1 MSTASLYSAL
11 LSLTVSHP
19 SVFVHRYRDSDP
31 IIRADCVAALGV
43 WSTRYSAHFLEGSN
57 LRYLGWVLSDK
68 ATAVRHEAVKSIH
81 GLYSKKDYIVSL
93 NPFTERF
100 KPRLIE
106 MATRDIDLPTRVA
119 VIQLLRTIDDQGL
132 LEDEQREQLC
142 LLVFGTE
149 ARIRKAVGGFVS
161 SVWTE
166 AVEGKLVGRQEL
178 EKETPRAQA
187 KALAELLVEWSKT
200 VDEESK
206 QTEETQTQTETQTQ
220 AQDESLKEHTRLVL
234 DDPTLA
240 IARRDRISLA
250 VESLWDDIDIIRDW
264 QSLLQLLLLDH
275 STEREVA
282 SGHSKKR
289 KAGKGKATNNTIE
302 EAWRLEEHEEA
313 VLLQVLLSALKR
325 AFEDSK
331 AKKKV
336 TPFLP
341 PCGFLS

>member
-1 MSTASLYSAL
+1 MSVGPLDTTL
-11 LSLTVSHP
+11 LSLTAGRS

-31 IIRADCVAALGV
+31 IIRADCVAALGI
-43 WSTRYSAHFLEGSN
+43 WSVRYSAHFLEGSN

-68 ATAVRHEAVKSIH
+68 ATVVRHEAVKSIH

-93 NPFTERF
+93 HPFTERF

-119 VIQLLRTIDDQGL
+119 VIQLLHTIDDQGL

-149 ARIRKAVGGFVS
+149 VRVRKAVGGFVN

-166 AVEGKLVGRQEL
+166 AVESKLVGRRDL
-178 EKETPRAQA
+178 DKEAPRAQA
-187 KALAELLVEWSKT
+187 KILAELLIKWSKM
-200 VDEESK
+200 VDEGSK
-206 QTEETQTQTETQTQ
+206 QASEETQTQNQTQ
-220 AQDESLKEHTRLVL
+220 GESAKEYTKLVL
-234 DDPTLA
+234 DDPALA

-250 VESLWDDIDIIRDW
+250 VEGLWDDIDIIRDW

-275 STEREVA
+275 TTEREAA
-282 SGHSKKR
+282 SDQPKKR
-289 KAGKGKATNNTIE
+289 KGSKVKATDNATE
-302 EAWRLEEHEEA
+302 EAWRLEEDEEA
-313 VLLQVLLSALKR
+313 VLLQVLLGALTR

-331 AKKKV
+331 TKKKV
-336 TPFLP
+336 TPL
-341 PCGFLS
+341 CLCAGS

>member
-1 MSTASLYSAL
+1 VGPALLHNTL
-11 LSLTVSHP
+11 LSLTASRF

-43 WSTRYSAHFLEGSN
+43 WSVRYSSYFLEGSN

-68 ATAVRHEAVKSIH
+68 ATVVRHEAVKSIH

-93 NPFTERF
+93 HPFTERF

-106 MATRDIDLPTRVA
+106 IATKDIDLPTRVA

-149 ARIRKAVGGFVS
+149 VRIRRAVGAFAN

-166 AVEGKLVGRQEL
+166 AVEGKLMGRRDL

-187 KALAELLVEWSKT
+187 KALAELLVKWSKM

-206 QTEETQTQTETQTQ
+206 QITEETQNQTQ
-220 AQDESLKEHTRLVL
+220 DDPAKEHTKLVL

-275 STEREVA
+275 STEREAAVT
-282 SGHSKKR
+282 HPKKR
-289 KAGKGKATNNTIE
+289 KAGKAKATDGTTDD
-302 EAWRLEEHEEA
+302 AWRLEEHEEA
-313 VLLQVLLSALKR
+313 VLLQVLLGALKR

-331 AKKKV
+331 TKKKV
-336 TPFLP
+336 TPFYLLT
-341 PCGFLS
+341 GFLG

>member
-1 MSTASLYSAL
+1 MSRS
-11 LSLTVSHP
+11 

-68 ATAVRHEAVKSIH
+68 ATVVRYEAVKSIH

-106 MATRDIDLPTRVA
+106 MATRDIDLPTRVT

-166 AVEGKLVGRQEL
+166 AVEEKLVGRRNL

-187 KALAELLVEWSKT
+187 KALAELLIKWSKT

-206 QTEETQTQTETQTQ
+206 QTEETQTQTQT
-220 AQDESLKEHTRLVL
+220 QDESAKEHTKLVL

-275 STEREVA
+275 STEREEA
-282 SGHSKKR
+282 SSHSKKR
-289 KAGKGKATNNTIE
+289 KAGKGKAVDNTIE

-313 VLLQVLLSALKR
+313 VLLQVLLGTLKR

-341 PCGFLS
+341 SSEFLS

>member
-1 MSTASLYSAL
+1 MSTALLHNSLF
-11 LSLTVSHP
+11 SLTASRF

-43 WSTRYSAHFLEGSN
+43 WSVRYSSYFLEGSN

-68 ATAVRHEAVKSIH
+68 ATVVRHEAVKSIH

-93 NPFTERF
+93 HPFTERF

-119 VIQLLRTIDDQGL
+119 VIQLLRTIEDQGL

-149 ARIRKAVGGFVS
+149 VRIRKAVGGFVN

-166 AVEGKLVGRQEL
+166 AVEGKLMGRRDL

-187 KALAELLVEWSKT
+187 KALAELLVKWSKM

-206 QTEETQTQTETQTQ
+206 QTTEETQTQTQTQTQ
-220 AQDESLKEHTRLVL
+220 DEPAKEHTKLVL

-240 IARRDRISLA
+240 IARRDRISHA

-275 STEREVA
+275 STERETAV
-282 SGHSKKR
+282 SPSKKR
-289 KAGKGKATNNTIE
+289 KAGKAKATDGTTE
-302 EAWRLEEHEEA
+302 ETWRLEEHEEA
-313 VLLQVLLSALKR
+313 VLLQVLLGALKR

-336 TPFLP
+336 TSLLP
-341 PCGFLS
+341 PRFLS

>member
-1 MSTASLYSAL
+1 
-11 LSLTVSHP
+11 VSRS

-43 WSTRYSAHFLEGSN
+43 WSVCYSAYFLEGSN

-93 NPFTERF
+93 HPFTERF

-149 ARIRKAVGGFVS
+149 ARIRKAVGGFVD

-166 AVEGKLVGRQEL
+166 TVEGKLMGRRDL
-178 EKETPRAQA
+178 KKETPRAQA
-187 KALAELLVEWSKT
+187 KALAELLIKWSKM

-206 QTEETQTQTETQTQ
+206 QTTDGTQTQ
-220 AQDESLKEHTRLVL
+220 DEPAKEHTKLVL
-234 DDPTLA
+234 DDPTPA
-240 IARRDRISLA
+240 IARRDRITLA

-275 STEREVA
+275 STERDAAV
-282 SGHSKKR
+282 SHSKKR
-289 KAGKGKATNNTIE
+289 KAGKAKAIDGTTE
-302 EAWRLEEHEEA
+302 ETWRLEEHEEA
-313 VLLQVLLSALKR
+313 VLLQVLLGALKR
-325 AFEDSK
+325 AIEDSK
-331 AKKKV
+331 VKKKV
-336 TPFLP
+336 THLYLYT
-341 PCGFLS
+341 GS

>member
-1 MSTASLYSAL
+1 
-11 LSLTVSHP
+11 V
-19 SVFVHRYRDSDP
+19 
-31 IIRADCVAALGV
+31 
-43 WSTRYSAHFLEGSN
+43 
-57 LRYLGWVLSDK
+57 
-68 ATAVRHEAVKSIH
+68 VRHEAVKSIH

-93 NPFTERF
+93 HPFTERF

-106 MATRDIDLPTRVA
+106 MATKDIDLPTRLA
-119 VIQLLRTIDDQGL
+119 VIHLLRTIDDQGL

-149 ARIRKAVGGFVS
+149 VRIRRAVGVFVN

-166 AVEGKLVGRQEL
+166 AVEGKLMGRRDL

-187 KALAELLVEWSKT
+187 KALAELLVKWSKM
-200 VDEESK
+200 VDEESE
-206 QTEETQTQTETQTQ
+206 QITEETQTQPQTQ
-220 AQDESLKEHTRLVL
+220 DDPAKEHTKLVL

-275 STEREVA
+275 STEREAAVT
-282 SGHSKKR
+282 HPKKR
-289 KAGKGKATNNTIE
+289 RVSKAKATDGTTGD
-302 EAWRLEEHEEA
+302 AWRLEEHEEA
-313 VLLQVLLSALKR
+313 VLLQVLLGALRR

-331 AKKKV
+331 TKKKV
-336 TPFLP
+336 TPFTSSRVLR
-341 PCGFLS
+341 LNV

>member
-1 MSTASLYSAL
+1 MNTILLHDTL
-11 LSLTVSHP
+11 LSLTACGF

-43 WSTRYSAHFLEGSN
+43 WSVRYSSYFLEGSN

-68 ATAVRHEAVKSIH
+68 ATVVRHEAVKSIH

-93 NPFTERF
+93 HPFTERF

-149 ARIRKAVGGFVS
+149 VRIRRAVGGFVN

-166 AVEGKLVGRQEL
+166 AVEGKLMGRRDL

-187 KALAELLVEWSKT
+187 KALAELLVKWSKM

-206 QTEETQTQTETQTQ
+206 QITEETQTQTPT
-220 AQDESLKEHTRLVL
+220 QDEPVKEHTNLVL
-234 DDPTLA
+234 GDPTLA
-240 IARRDRISLA
+240 FARRDRISHA

-275 STEREVA
+275 STEREAAVTP
-282 SGHSKKR
+282 SKKR
-289 KAGKGKATNNTIE
+289 KAGKAKATDGAAE
-302 EAWRLEEHEEA
+302 EAWRLQEHEEA
-313 VLLQVLLSALKR
+313 VLLQVLIGALKR

-331 AKKKV
+331 MKKKV
-336 TPFLP
+336 IPLLLH
-341 PCGFLS
+341 GFLS

>member
-1 MSTASLYSAL
+1 MSVAL
-11 LSLTVSHP
+11 LHTTLPSLIASRF

-43 WSTRYSAHFLEGSN
+43 WSVRYSSYFLEGSN

-68 ATAVRHEAVKSIH
+68 ATVVRHEAVKSIH

-93 NPFTERF
+93 HPFTERF

-106 MATRDIDLPTRVA
+106 MATQDIDLPTRVA

-149 ARIRKAVGGFVS
+149 VRIRRAVGGFVN

-166 AVEGKLVGRQEL
+166 AVEGKLMGRRDL
-178 EKETPRAQA
+178 GKETPRAQA
-187 KALAELLVEWSKT
+187 KALAELLVKWSKMA
-200 VDEESK
+200 DEESK
-206 QTEETQTQTETQTQ
+206 QITEETETQTQ
-220 AQDESLKEHTRLVL
+220 DDSAKEHTKLVL

-275 STEREVA
+275 STEREAAV
-282 SGHSKKR
+282 SHSKKR
-289 KAGKGKATNNTIE
+289 KAGKAKATDGTTE
-302 EAWRLEEHEEA
+302 DAWRLEEHEEA
-313 VLLQVLLSALKR
+313 VLLQVLLGALKR

-331 AKKKV
+331 PKKKV
-336 TPFLP
+336 TPFTSSRVLK
-341 PCGFLS
+341 LNV

>member
-1 MSTASLYSAL
+1 M
-11 LSLTVSHP
+11 
-19 SVFVHRYRDSDP
+19 
-31 IIRADCVAALGV
+31 
-43 WSTRYSAHFLEGSN
+43 
-57 LRYLGWVLSDK
+57 LSDK
-68 ATAVRHEAVKSIH
+68 ATVVRHEAVKSIH

-93 NPFTERF
+93 HPFTERF

-106 MATRDIDLPTRVA
+106 MATKDIDLPTRLA
-119 VIQLLRTIDDQGL
+119 VIHLLRTIDDQGL

-149 ARIRKAVGGFVS
+149 VRIRRAVGVFVN

-166 AVEGKLVGRQEL
+166 AVEGKLMGRRDL

-187 KALAELLVEWSKT
+187 KALAELLVKWSKM
-200 VDEESK
+200 VDEESE
-206 QTEETQTQTETQTQ
+206 QITEETQTQPQTQ
-220 AQDESLKEHTRLVL
+220 DDPAKEHTKLVL

-275 STEREVA
+275 STEREAAVT
-282 SGHSKKR
+282 HPKKR
-289 KAGKGKATNNTIE
+289 RVSKAKATDGTTGD
-302 EAWRLEEHEEA
+302 AWRLEEHEEA
-313 VLLQVLLSALKR
+313 VLLQVLLGALRR

-331 AKKKV
+331 TKKKV
-336 TPFLP
+336 TPFTSSRVLR
-341 PCGFLS
+341 LNV

>member
-1 MSTASLYSAL
+1 
-11 LSLTVSHP
+11 
-19 SVFVHRYRDSDP
+19 
-31 IIRADCVAALGV
+31 
-43 WSTRYSAHFLEGSN
+43 
-57 LRYLGWVLSDK
+57 VLSDK
-68 ATAVRHEAVKSIH
+68 ATVVRHEAVKSIH

-142 LLVFGTE
+142 LLIFGTE
-149 ARIRKAVGGFVS
+149 AKIRKAVGGFVN

-166 AVEGKLVGRQEL
+166 AVEGKLVGRRDL

-187 KALAELLVEWSKT
+187 KALAELLLKWSKM
-200 VDEESK
+200 VDEESM
-206 QTEETQTQTETQTQ
+206 QTNQETQTQTQTQTQ
-220 AQDESLKEHTRLVL
+220 GESAKEHTKLVL
-234 DDPTLA
+234 DDPALA

-250 VESLWDDIDIIRDW
+250 VESLWDDTDIIRDW

-275 STEREVA
+275 TTEQEAAV
-282 SGHSKKR
+282 SHSKKR
-289 KAGKGKATNNTIE
+289 KTGKAKATDNSIE

-313 VLLQVLLSALKR
+313 VLLQVLLGALKR
-325 AFEDSK
+325 AFEDSRT
-331 AKKKV
+331 KKKV
-336 TPFLP
+336 TLFHL
-341 PCGFLS
+341 CAVS

>member
-1 MSTASLYSAL
+1 VSTAPLHNTL
-11 LSLTVSHP
+11 LSLTASRS

-43 WSTRYSAHFLEGSN
+43 WSVRYSAHFLEGSN

-68 ATAVRHEAVKSIH
+68 ATVVRHEAVKSIH

-93 NPFTERF
+93 HPFTERF

-149 ARIRKAVGGFVS
+149 ARIRKAVGGFVN

-166 AVEGKLVGRQEL
+166 AVEGKLVGRRDL

-187 KALAELLVEWSKT
+187 KALAELLIKWSKM

-206 QTEETQTQTETQTQ
+206 QTTETQTQ
-220 AQDESLKEHTRLVL
+220 NQTQDESCQGAHKACTRR
-234 DDPTLA
+234 PYTRHRPA
-240 IARRDRISLA
+240 GPYQPRR
-250 VESLWDDIDIIRDW
+250 
-264 QSLLQLLLLDH
+264 
-275 STEREVA
+275 
-282 SGHSKKR
+282 
-289 KAGKGKATNNTIE
+289 
-302 EAWRLEEHEEA
+302 
-313 VLLQVLLSALKR
+313 
-325 AFEDSK
+325 
-331 AKKKV
+331 
-336 TPFLP
+336 
-341 PCGFLS
+341 

>member
-1 MSTASLYSAL
+1 MSRS
-11 LSLTVSHP
+11 

-43 WSTRYSAHFLEGSN
+43 WSIRYSTHFLEGSN

-68 ATAVRHEAVKSIH
+68 ATVVRHEAVKSIH

-93 NPFTERF
+93 HPFTERF
-100 KPRLIE
+100 KPRLSEI
-106 MATRDIDLPTRVA
+106 ATRDIDLPTRMA
-119 VIQLLRTIDDQGL
+119 AIQLLHTIDDQGL

-149 ARIRKAVGGFVS
+149 SRIRKAVGGFVN

-166 AVEGKLVGRQEL
+166 AVEGKLMDRQDL

-187 KALAELLVEWSKT
+187 KALAELLIKWSKM

-206 QTEETQTQTETQTQ
+206 QTNEGSQTQTQTQTQ
-220 AQDESLKEHTRLVL
+220 EESAKEHTKLVL
-234 DDPTLA
+234 NDPTLA
-240 IARRDRISLA
+240 IARQDRISLV

-275 STEREVA
+275 SAEREAA
-282 SGHSKKR
+282 SGPSKKR
-289 KAGKGKATNNTIE
+289 KAGKVKATNNATE

-313 VLLQVLLSALKR
+313 VLLQVLLGALKR
-325 AFEDSK
+325 AFEDCK

-336 TPFLP
+336 TLLLP
-341 PCGFLS
+341 LCGF

>member
-1 MSTASLYSAL
+1 MSTALPHYSL
-11 LSLTVSHP
+11 LSLTASCS

-43 WSTRYSAHFLEGSN
+43 WSVRYSSYFLEGSN

-68 ATAVRHEAVKSIH
+68 ATVVRYEAVKSIH

-93 NPFTERF
+93 HPFTERF

-106 MATRDIDLPTRVA
+106 MATRDIDLPTRVV
-119 VIQLLRTIDDQGL
+119 VIQLLRTIEDQGL

-149 ARIRKAVGGFVS
+149 PRIRKAVGGFVN

-166 AVEGKLVGRQEL
+166 AVEGKLMGRRDL

-187 KALAELLVEWSKT
+187 KALAELLVKWSKM

-206 QTEETQTQTETQTQ
+206 QTTEETQTQTQTQ
-220 AQDESLKEHTRLVL
+220 DEPAKEHTKLVL

-240 IARRDRISLA
+240 IARRDRISHA

-275 STEREVA
+275 STEREIAV
-282 SGHSKKR
+282 SHSTKR
-289 KAGKGKATNNTIE
+289 KAGKAKVTDGTTE
-302 EAWRLEEHEEA
+302 EAWRLQEHEEA
-313 VLLQVLLSALKR
+313 VLLQVLLGALKR

-336 TPFLP
+336 TSLLLH
-341 PCGFLS
+341 GFLN